1 MRTVE
6 SPQAIELS
14 KDGFVHV
21 GSVAWQL
28 TDDYRWTVS
37 IACAAFDTVAALAD
51 DAFEALCLV
60 REQLEPHGWRIGVIG
75 AQLGVWPSGMER
87 DQGGGKV
94 AYRQEGGQVGDLVD
108 TFEPVDPS
116 AVTTVAEQQ
125 AEVERQH
132 GARMRARRRI
142 THVEQRNA
150 ARMSPLDAS
159 PTVEALRATLG
170 SMDGSS
176 RWAYALWRAPVD
188 LDPEQEMEGADEYMQ
203 CTGSGAAMM
212 VEVRFVDADGT
223 GHQYAIGRAG
233 ADGEALTETFRW
245 NDDRHESMLRP
256 SEVLT
261 AGEAA
266 EIFAAYGAT
275 DGVVEPWVLRELDLR
290 WPLQADEEP
299 GDDEAGVIMV
309 ELSRHDAQPGDQERT
324 ETFEVSARLPLSAL
338 LTRVIEPFLTSA
350 PRTRWVCR
358 GMSRGTWR
366 DFAEVVTFGPPDRL
380 GTGLLVRDHSIR
392 SFIGASEGTLRVA
405 CRAPLQPRD
414 PGTGAARLA
423 SVRPLLFS
431 DGDDVEQR
439 WAPGDERSAQ
449 AAFWDFA
456 RERQSA
462 GSLALGIE
470 DEERDEGIVLMLGA
484 DAVARVK
491 SEPESVVEYRTV
503 PVFGDY
509 LAMVSTFVSGGY
521 AALDRHGTW
530 LTDEQALSGAR
541 LRTAMD
547 ESSLRR
553 THPHELRRRLAV
565 LTHIDGREPAT
576 VDGITHSGYAH
587 SDGST
592 VDAWFTADCRGLV
605 VTNDRTSP
613 LGASTVHALTVTQ
626 PGLPRAVLARA
637 GNAPATGVF
646 TFAGPCA
653 LADGLVAPLAEA
665 GLGLAETGLER
676 LVDPFL
682 EIESLTPEAVASAGW
697 WSADD
702 IDRGF
707 GAAAPRA
714 AALDDAA
721 PLAGAAVDVLRRVWA
736 ATGYFDRWNVHWVL
750 FDSCTLEQAGEARG
764 ELLQAIETLGLE
776 LVDSPSGS
784 ADGEVWVRADA
795 RIGLGAD
802 GGIDA
807 ASIGEPLV
815 DIAIRALL
823 FPWSEDERRMLRSPP
838 YPLPAQLRGLVDRLE
853 AALPI
858 VDPTP
863 QTIGSYVPSST
874 FHGRRVMARAGLPRV
889 VLDLVTHRT
898 LTRDD
903 GERLIEAAARMDL
916 SATDR
921 DLVVRSLRLRL
932 VEASLMADDVV
943 TAQAI
948 AAAISGTTA
957 HLGWREI
964 AAYHAARGDAAAFLR
979 GWSHYDAGRDRA
991 QLQRLKT
998 RLVRAVAGREGWQ
1011 AGLEVVRDSR
1021 IGDAFRVHAFEP
1033 PAYGYDDLLTL
1044 FGGDAAG
1051 VLAEADELH
1060 CLVAAAVAE
1069 SRPRPLADHHGV
1081 DQLLAR
1087 VAAIDADANRE
1098 SMRVRDRLLSTLRMA
1113 IGSDETLAR
1122 LRAQIRTPRLRAEAM
1137 HLFVGQVDDPMDGA
1151 P

>member
-1 MRTVE
+1 MRIVE
-6 SPQAIELS
+6 SPQAIQLS
-14 KDGFVHV
+14 KDGVVHV
-21 GSVAWQL
+21 GSVTWQL
-28 TDDYRWTVS
+28 TGDYRWTVS
-37 IACAAFDTVAALAD
+37 IACAAFDTVQALAD

-60 REQLEPHGWRIGVIG
+60 REHLEPHGWRIGVVG
-75 AQLGVWPSGMER
+75 AQLGVWPSGMAR

-94 AYRQEGGQVGDLVD
+94 AYRQEGGQVGGLVD

-116 AVTTVAEQQ
+116 TVTTVAKQQ
-125 AEVERQH
+125 ADVERQH
-132 GARMRARRRI
+132 GGRMRASRRI
-142 THVEQRNA
+142 THVEQRNSV
-150 ARMSPLDAS
+150 RMSLLDAP
-159 PTVEALRATLG
+159 PTVEALRSTLG
-170 SMDGSS
+170 NMDGSS
-176 RWAYALWRAPVD
+176 RWAYSLWRAPAD
-188 LDPEQEMEGADEYMQ
+188 LDLEQEIEGADEYMQ

-212 VEVRFVDADGT
+212 VEVRFVDAEGT
-223 GHQYAIGRAG
+223 GRQYTIGRAG
-233 ADGEALTETFRW
+233 SDGEAVNEAFRW

-261 AGEAA
+261 ADEAA
-266 EIFAAYGAT
+266 EIFAVYGAT
-275 DGVVEPWVLRELDLR
+275 GGVVEPWVLRELDLR
-290 WPLQADEEP
+290 WPPQADEEP
-299 GDDEAGVIMV
+299 ADDEVEVITV
-309 ELSRHDAQPGDQERT
+309 ELSRHDAQPGDQERA

-338 LTRVIEPFLTSA
+338 LTRVIEPYLANA
-350 PRTRWVCR
+350 PRAGWVCR
-358 GMSRGTWR
+358 GMSRGTWQ

-380 GTGLLVRDHSIR
+380 GASLLVRDHTIR
-392 SFIGASEGTLRVA
+392 SFIGASERTLHVAARV
-405 CRAPLQPRD
+405 PMQPRD
-414 PGTGAARLA
+414 AGTGAARLA

-456 RERQSA
+456 RERESA
-462 GSLALGIE
+462 GNLELRIE
-470 DEERDEGIVLMLGA
+470 DEERGEGIMLMLGA

-491 SEPESVVEYRTV
+491 SEPETVVEYRAV

-509 LAMVSTFVSGGY
+509 LTLVSTFVSGGD

-530 LTDEQALSGAR
+530 LTDEEALTGAL

-565 LTHIDGREPAT
+565 LTHIDGRDLST

-587 SDGST
+587 IDGST

-613 LGASTVHALTVTQ
+613 LGASTVYALTATH
-626 PGLPRAVLARA
+626 PGLPPAVLARA
-637 GNAPATGVF
+637 GNALATGVF

-676 LVDPFL
+676 LVGPFL
-682 EIESLTPEAVASAGW
+682 ESESLTPEVVASAGW

-702 IDRGF
+702 IERGF
-707 GAAAPRA
+707 AAATPRVA
-714 AALDDAA
+714 APNYAA
-721 PLAGAAVDVLRRVWA
+721 PLEGAAVDVLRRAWA
-736 ATGYFDRWNVHWVL
+736 TTGYFDRWNVHWVL

-764 ELLQAIETLGLE
+764 KLLQAIETLGLE
-776 LVDSPSGS
+776 LVDSPPGS
-784 ADGEVWVRADA
+784 ANGEVWVRADA
-795 RIGLGAD
+795 RIRLGAD
-802 GGIDA
+802 GGIDV

-815 DIAIRALL
+815 D
-823 FPWSEDERRMLRSPP
+823 
-838 YPLPAQLRGLVDRLE
+838 
-853 AALPI
+853 
-858 VDPTP
+858 
-863 QTIGSYVPSST
+863 
-874 FHGRRVMARAGLPRV
+874 
-889 VLDLVTHRT
+889 LVTHRT
-898 LTRDD
+898 LTMDD
-903 GERLIEAAARMDL
+903 GERLLEA
-916 SATDR
+916 
-921 DLVVRSLRLRL
+921 
-932 VEASLMADDVV
+932 
-943 TAQAI
+943 
-948 AAAISGTTA
+948 
-957 HLGWREI
+957 

-979 GWSHYDAGRDRA
+979 GWSHYDADCDRA

-1011 AGLEVVRDSR
+1011 AALEVVRDRR
-1021 IGDAFRVHAFEP
+1021 IGDVFRVHAFEP

-1069 SRPRPLADHHGV
+1069 SRPRPLTDHHGV

-1087 VAAIDADANRE
+1087 VTAIDADANLE
-1098 SMRVRDRLLSTLRMA
+1098 SMQARDRLLSTLRMA

-1122 LRAQIRTPRLRAEAM
+1122 LRAQIRTPRLRTEAM
-1137 HLFVGQVDDPMDGA
+1137 HLFVGQVDDPIDGA